1 MLYTKIYRMYTKG
14 AKGHNLIGRGQ
25 PKDKY
30 SLPHQKPTQSTKS
43 IRDIES
49 ISMYMLPMTKDC

>member
-30 SLPHQKPTQSTKS
+30 SLTKNP
-43 IRDIES
+43 
-49 ISMYMLPMTKDC
+49 LNLQNQ